1 MKAPRV
7 EMMKRD
13 ISGAQLR
20 AARAL
25 LNLSM
30 DDVARLAGVHKNT
43 VFRLE
48 NDGQS
53 YSHAAA
59 SIVRALEEAGV
70 EFTLTGVQVQKS
82 AGK

>member
-1 MKAPRV
+1 MK
-7 EMMKRD
+7 KD
-13 ISGAQLR
+13 ISGEQLR
-20 AARAL
+20 AARAVL
-25 LNLSM
+25 GWSM
-30 DDVARLAGVHKNT
+30 TDLAERAGVHRNT

-59 SIVRALEEAGV
+59 AIVRALEEAGV
-70 EFTLTGVQVQKS
+70 EFTPTGVQRS